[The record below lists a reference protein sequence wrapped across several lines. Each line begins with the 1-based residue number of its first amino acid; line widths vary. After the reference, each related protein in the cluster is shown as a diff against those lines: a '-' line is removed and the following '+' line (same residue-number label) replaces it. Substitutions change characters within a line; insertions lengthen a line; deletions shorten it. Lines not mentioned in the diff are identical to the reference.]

1 MRRLRV
7 RKLAK
12 AEIAAACDW
21 YLQHSSAAARQFIEA
36 VNDAIAQIEAA
47 PEQYSVIRGRLR
59 RVLLRRYPY
68 AVYYKLYPSIISVVG
83 VIHGHRHPDVWLRRA
98 EP

>member
-21 YLQHSSAAARQFIEA
+21 YLQHSSTGARRPERP
-36 VNDAIAQIEAA
+36 VNDSRLLAFALGALGVLGKAMTGFRKVCEAH
-47 PEQYSVIRGRLR
+47 SR
-59 RVLLRRYPY
+59 RENLLD
-68 AVYYKLYPSIISVVG
+68 G
-83 VIHGHRHPDVWLRRA
+83 VDCVAR
-98 EP
+98 